1 MGTDWPSH
9 RRVTEDRGDSSVT
22 VACTSVV
29 VGARPQGLVKSS
41 SATAARSLISG
52 DARPAARPRPFG
64 WGRPGE
70 LDPGVGVALGEAVA
84 GRRHGEAGLLSPSR
98 RPPEGLTRS
107 QVADGSAAQESG
119 SSPPLRTV
127 RATAAPPAPRSTP
140 AGETASEAGAAGARV
155 VDVEVEGLVEV
166 VGATVVGGALVAT
179 EVAAPATIGPWSSVG
194 LGARS
199 HPSPTPVA
207 TATSSAATSATTLQ
221 RRRVLPGPSGLPRPW
236 RLPRCWGLWIPAAPA
251 HRPRPGTLPP
261 GDPEPGSPED
271 PDPSPPD
278 PDPPVSWM
286 RSSTLP
292 GGRRGR
298 ASAGRRPGGPGGWR
312 RCGGVRRRSRRC
324 RRGGRP
330 ACG

>member
-1 MGTDWPSH
+1 MLDPQ
-9 RRVTEDRGDSSVT
+9 RDRDRSG
-22 VACTSVV
+22 
-29 VGARPQGLVKSS
+29 GA
-41 SATAARSLISG
+41 A
-52 DARPAARPRPFG
+52 
-64 WGRPGE
+64 PGE

-98 RPPEGLTRS
+98 RPLEGLTRS

-179 EVAAPATIGPWSSVG
+179 EVAAPATIEPWSSVG

-236 RLPRCWGLWIPAAPA
+236 RLPRCWGLWIPAAPGPPPEGPEPCPRGPGA
-251 HRPRPGTLPP
+251 RVPRGPRPIAARPRPTRELDAFEHPP
-261 GDPEPGSPED
+261 
-271 PDPSPPD
+271 
-278 PDPPVSWM
+278 
-286 RSSTLP
+286 
-292 GGRRGR
+292 RR
-298 ASAGRRPGGPGGWR
+298 SAGAGIGGTAARRARGLAA
-312 RCGGVRRRSRRC
+312 VRRRSAQISQVSTWRATRL
-324 RRGGRP
+324 RMGGRSAVP
-330 ACG
+330 AGQDGGEPGAVVAAQAGHEEGAEERSTWARRRLRRT